1 LYSIPC
7 MSQALEQLLRE
18 LPQVWTGRQLAQV
31 QTRSTGFRELN
42 ALLPGYGWPQSALIE
57 LIPQA
62 EGIGELSLLLPA
74 LNQLCREARDIVFIR
89 PPHIPYP
96 PALVQAGLP
105 LSRVLWI
112 EANDDVEARWAAEQT
127 LHEGLA
133 GAVLLWS
140 DCSKDVPLRRLQLAT
155 RDGEALSFIYRSTA
169 FAAAASLA
177 AVRLK
182 LLPDE
187 HGMRVEVLKAQGG
200 RTGKTVLNLHA
211 AA

>member
-1 LYSIPC
+1 
-7 MSQALEQLLRE
+7 MSQALEQLLRK

-31 QTRSTGFRELN
+31 QARSTGFRDLN

-57 LIPQA
+57 LLPQA

-74 LNQLCREARDIVFIR
+74 LKQLCREARDIVFIR
-89 PPHIPYP
+89 PPHTPYP

-112 EANDDVEARWAAEQT
+112 EASDDAEARWAAEQT

-140 DCSKDVPLRRLQLAT
+140 DCHKDVPLRRLQLAA
-155 RDGEALSFIYRSTA
+155 RDGDALAFVYRSTA
-169 FAAAASLA
+169 FTANASPA

-182 LLPDE
+182 LLPDKS
-187 HGMRVEVLKAQGG
+187 GLRVEVLKIQGG
-200 RTGKTVLNLHA
+200 RLGHTVLNPHVA
-211 AA
+211 A